1 MIAAALV
8 TIALIVLALTLTR
21 PLPPRT
27 VVMATGPEGGA
38 YQAIGQRYREIFAGH
53 GVELEFKTTHGSVDN
68 VELLRDPGSGVS
80 VALVQSGITNA
91 DESPGL
97 ISLGTLFHEPF
108 WLFSAVGPLETPKAL
123 QEMRVSLGR
132 QGSGTYRLGRKV
144 MNLVGLDVNRMQIQ
158 DMGATEAG
166 EALMRGKL
174 DFVGMS
180 LPWEADIVQ
189 RLLRDP
195 RIEPISWA
203 RADAYVALRPFLTKR
218 ILPHGISDLANDRPP
233 RDVTLV
239 ASKAS
244 LIVHD
249 DLHPALQHL
258 FLEAASEIHSSP
270 GVFNKVAEFP
280 AAQPIDLP
288 LSDIARQYYRSGQPL
303 LQRYLPFW
311 LAAYASRLLVILIP
325 IFGIA
330 YPLFR
335 LLPALYGWSMRRR
348 ILRLYGELKFL
359 EAEIEMN
366 APAASAMALE
376 QLDHLEKRVNR
387 MRVSTAFNQ
396 MAYTLKQHIQL
407 VRERITNHPSESQ
420 DGAPPQED
428 QSTGT

>member
-1 MIAAALV
+1 MIAAGLV
-8 TIALIVLALTLTR
+8 TVTLIVLALTLTR
-21 PLPPRT
+21 PLPPHT
-27 VVMATGPEGGA
+27 VIMATGPEGGA
-38 YQAIGQRYREIFAGH
+38 YQVIGERYREIFAEH
-53 GVELEFKTTHGSVDN
+53 GVELELKTTYGSVDN
-68 VELLRDPGSGVS
+68 VGLLRDPGSGVS
-80 VALVQSGITNA
+80 VALVQSGMTDT
-91 DESPGL
+91 DESPML
-97 ISLGTLFHEPF
+97 LSLGTLFYEPF
-108 WLFSAVGPLETPKAL
+108 WLFSGVGQLTTPKAL

-132 QGSGTYRLGRKV
+132 PGSGTYKLGRKV
-144 MNLVGLDVNRMQIQ
+144 MNLLGLDLDRMQIQ
-158 DMGATEAG
+158 DIGAIEAG
-166 EALMRGKL
+166 AALMGGEL

-189 RLLRDP
+189 RLLRNP

-218 ILPHGISDLANDRPP
+218 TLPRGIADLANDRPP
-233 RDVTLV
+233 LDVTMI
-239 ASKAS
+239 ASKTS

-270 GVFNKVAEFP
+270 GVFNKAAEFP
-280 AAQPIDLP
+280 AAEPLDLP
-288 LSDIARQYYRSGQPL
+288 LSDIARQYYRSGKPL

-335 LLPALYGWSMRRR
+335 LLPAMYGWSMRRR

-359 EAEIEMN
+359 EAQIETN
-366 APAASAMALE
+366 TSTASAAALE
-376 QLDHLEKRVNR
+376 QLDRLEKRVNR

-396 MAYTLKQHIQL
+396 MLYTMKQHIQL

-420 DGAPPQED
+420 DGTPAQED
-428 QSTGT
+428 QSSGT